1 MSENEK
7 QLIEELA
14 EKLEKDCEKTS
25 NSDCYGKSCS
35 VCRAESVIKEGYRK
49 QSEGHWIRWG
59 QDSNKCS
66 LCDKENTNCGWNYY
80 CPYCGA
86 RMKGGAE

>member
-1 MSENEK
+1 MSKEK
-7 QLIEELA
+7 Q
-14 EKLEKDCEKTS
+14 
-25 NSDCYGKSCS
+25 
-35 VCRAESVIKEGYRK
+35 IKEMAKTIEQSGMLDSYSRCEIVADELYTAGYRK

-59 QDSNKCS
+59 QDSSKCS

-86 RMKGGAE
+86 RMKGGK